1 MYSKMQGRAG
11 RLREGAVAFDAVLG
25 DDDDL
30 AVLDLAQELGAD
42 DVERAGLGGEHVGG
56 AEPAQD
62 QRADA
67 DGVAGADQHVVGQAD
82 EGIGAFDLA
91 DRLDEALDDAAP
103 LASATGDA
111 G

>member
-11 RLREGAVAFDAVLG
+11 RMREGAMAFEAGFG

-42 DVERAGLGGEHVGG
+42 HVERAGLGGEHVGG
-56 AEPAQD
+56 AEPAD
-62 QRADA
+62 DERADA
-67 DGVAGADQHVVGQAD
+67 DRIARADQHVVGQAD
-82 EGIGAFDLA
+82 ERIGAFDLA
-91 DRLDEALDDAAP
+91 QRFHEALDDAAL